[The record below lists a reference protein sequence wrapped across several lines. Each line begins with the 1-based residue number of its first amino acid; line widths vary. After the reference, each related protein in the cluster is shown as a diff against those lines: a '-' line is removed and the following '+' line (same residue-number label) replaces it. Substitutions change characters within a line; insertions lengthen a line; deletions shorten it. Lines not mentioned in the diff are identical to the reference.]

1 MATRPKLPRQFA
13 HDCLA
18 AAMVDDTLRPRRA
31 RGLIA
36 AGWGIVIFTASCR
49 TVPTLPPQGQSSFS
63 VVVPPTPPMAAGAS
77 ITEEPP
83 DRRRFVDAAPIP
95 PLGLPTYPADA
106 LAAHA
111 GWVIVGVRITID
123 EHGRVAEVRQSPV
136 SMTTPNAYADSF
148 WAAVET
154 AVRQWRFYP
163 AQYREEHRRTVDGQ
177 TVWELTGVEQ
187 TPSTSD
193 LSFNF
198 TATGQVL
205 PGNGR

>member
-1 MATRPKLPRQFA
+1 M
-13 HDCLA
+13 
-18 AAMVDDTLRPRRA
+18 
-31 RGLIA
+31 IA
-36 AGWGIVIFTASCR
+36 AGWGIVIFTAACH
-49 TVPTLPPQGQSSFS
+49 TVPSLPPQGQSSFS
-63 VVVPPTPPMAAGAS
+63 VVIPPTPPMAAGVSTA
-77 ITEEPP
+77 EEPP

-106 LAAHA
+106 LAADA
-111 GWVIVGVRITID
+111 GWVVVGVRITID

-136 SMTTPNAYADSF
+136 SMTTPSAYADSF

-154 AVRQWRFYP
+154 AVRQWRFCP
-163 AQYREEHRRTVDGQ
+163 AQYREEHRRTVDGH
-177 TVWELTGVEQ
+177 TAWELTGVEQ

-205 PGNGR
+205 PGSGR